1 MIELIGLIATVAATL
16 FGYSRA
22 RAFVQGRL
30 RYVDAIHTSGAP
42 IIAAIGATVLVT
54 PLAWALPLIG
64 SGTAILFG
72 AGIGAGVAA
81 GRREIRHRLPAG

>member
-1 MIELIGLIATVAATL
+1 MLELIGLIATAAITF

-22 RAFVQGRL
+22 RGFVHRRL
-30 RYVDAIHTSGAP
+30 AYVDAIHTAGAP
-42 IIAAIGATVLVT
+42 ILIGLAAAAAAAPI
-54 PLAWALPLIG
+54 AWALPLIG

-81 GRREIRHRLPAG
+81 GRRDIRHRLPAG